1 MKIRKQ
7 QWQKKQKQ
15 KQKANK
21 KQTKNNNNNKAK
33 QKQTNK
39 KEPQRESQIEWAD
52 TSCMK
57 HIIVD
62 LSNTNMRFT
71 TAALFMNSGCLDSHS

>member
-7 QWQKKQKQ
+7 QWQKNQKQ

-21 KQTKNNNNNKAK
+21 KQTKNNNNKAK

-62 LSNTNMRFT
+62 LSNTNMHFT
-71 TAALFMNSGCLDSHS
+71 TAALFKRIPNI